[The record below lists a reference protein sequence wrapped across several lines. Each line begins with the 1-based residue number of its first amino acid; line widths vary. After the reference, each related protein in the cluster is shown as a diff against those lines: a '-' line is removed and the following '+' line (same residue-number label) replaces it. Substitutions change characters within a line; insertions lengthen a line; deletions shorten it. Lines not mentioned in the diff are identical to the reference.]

1 MKIKNSQ
8 IVSFIN
14 GVVELRE
21 KQLPV
26 KLGYAIAKNLGAMKS
41 ISEAYEEERIK
52 VLSKYAEKGEDG
64 KFLVEDNSYV
74 IPDMENYGR
83 EIGELLEIENEV
95 AIHTVAFEELEKCD
109 SDKFDALSFQDIQ
122 VLEIMTE

>member
-52 VLSKYAEKGEDG
+52 VLSKYAEKGADG

-109 SDKFDALSFQDIQ
+109 SDKFDALSIQDIQ

>member
-52 VLSKYAEKGEDG
+52 VLSKYAEKGADG

>member
-109 SDKFDALSFQDIQ
+109 SDKFDALSFQNIQ